1 MISFNGTRLNAGVAF
16 GKVKIIGRHGNNI
29 VRQKT
34 SDSSFEVERLT
45 HAIDTAEAELIKML
59 DKIDKSH
66 VQEITILEAQ
76 KVLLK
81 DAELVK
87 STIKMIREELVTAE
101 YAVYSVGN
109 TYIELLENIDDEYM
123 RARALDV
130 KDIISRITRG
140 LVSGRGPRSGK
151 DERQRTFRRHTC
163 HGRRYFREYQPT
175 GTDHCQSAVP
185 RE

>member
-109 TYIELLENIDDEYM
+109 TYIELL
-123 RARALDV
+123 
-130 KDIISRITRG
+130 
-140 LVSGRGPRSGK
+140 
-151 DERQRTFRRHTC
+151 
-163 HGRRYFREYQPT
+163 
-175 GTDHCQSAVP
+175 
-185 RE
+185 